1 MEDLPG
7 LGIRLIIQMSLQ
19 YISPDEEYGDPM
31 EDYSPEVSELE
42 YTPSSNRNN
51 TGKLV
56 VTHAQ
61 GFKNRPI
68 EIKKLP
74 IRAQS
79 TSKQILSNVL
89 EQDWSIGSPSKKKRK
104 KIYEK
109 SVQESDGLKFRSP
122 TKGNVDNVTAL
133 KFSNYHNEA
142 QPFIQNADQLRTSL
156 ENVKDTEFFGFEKL
170 PREEKVIKCL
180 EHLKSNSKDVKF
192 TSLNELHNLI
202 STKLSAS
209 LIEVILDELL
219 CIIESWEDQDDEFL
233 EYTLFIIG
241 SIGSNPLT
249 IEKIATLV
257 SIMVHD
263 ETSSHYSLHQA
274 AFACIFRLGFVG
286 VETLIKLASKEFP
299 YLQAWILERLAVTN
313 LVQRVIIVPALA
325 QDALTSSPASKTQAV
340 AALNRMYS
348 VIWEGGALPVLLT
361 LLEDGSVDRP
371 LVACAIRACG
381 QIGEQ
386 TLIKL
391 LRSSPSG
398 KIRMACAGALCW
410 RVPARPKQIEI
421 RVVCE
426 SVKFEDS
433 LVPGAVWKY
442 VGNPRPVVQDEE
454 TDEAVLE
461 ICARD
466 LIASLQRWIRR
477 ENQNST
483 GDVFPLLPHMP
494 VISDTVIEDEQEIS
508 LAVIR
513 ALNRALRDE
522 HAGVRETAAYSL
534 GFIGLPEAAE
544 TLNGLVRSLKDKMP
558 AIRTMAAWAIG
569 RLGTEAAKATG
580 ELITL
585 LKDEY
590 WKVRSNACI
599 SLASAGPAAAS
610 IAIPVLTKILKD
622 GSINRSTVAET
633 IVRLGP
639 IGEKV
644 VIDMLNKEPLSNLVL
659 RTSIVRSLGQANVS
673 TNNID
678 YVVETLY
685 KLSSDQNPSVRKEAL
700 LSMKS
705 LAERAKSKLTYL
717 KAKTLLPLYL
727 KYLKDQVKEIRDIC
741 VECIVAVGPQGELTL
756 IEALTKDSNHIVRA
770 QAAKGLGLIGP
781 GSFRTL
787 VLGLHDSHPYVRKS
801 VASTIYKHF
810 SSRNLADEFLG
821 KATQRQT
828 LRCAIREV
836 MSLPYPLPLGCGNV
850 LKEFLSLIENELDKD
865 SCVDSKY

>member
-1 MEDLPG
+1 
-7 LGIRLIIQMSLQ
+7 MSLQ
-19 YISPDEEYGDPM
+19 YISPDEEYGDPL
-31 EDYSPEVSELE
+31 EDYSPEVSDLE

-51 TGKLV
+51 TGKLI
-56 VTHAQ
+56 VTPVQAY
-61 GFKNRPI
+61 KIKPT
-68 EIKKLP
+68 EIKNYP

-109 SVQESDGLKFRSP
+109 SIQDFDNKKLRSP
-122 TKGNVDNVTAL
+122 TKGIVDNVTAL
-133 KFSNYHNEA
+133 KFSNYHSEA
-142 QPFIQNADQLRTSL
+142 QPFIQKASQLRSSL
-156 ENVKDTEFFGFEKL
+156 ENVKDAEFFGFEKL
-170 PREEKVIKCL
+170 PTEEKVIKCL
-180 EHLKSNSKDVKF
+180 EHLKSNCKDVKF
-192 TSLNELHNLI
+192 TSLNELHNLV
-202 STKLSAS
+202 SNKLSTS
-209 LIEVILDELL
+209 ILEVILDELL
-219 CIIESWEDQDDEFL
+219 SLIERWEDLDDEFL
-233 EYTLFIIG
+233 EYTLDIIG
-241 SIGSNPLT
+241 SIGANPLS
-249 IEKIATLV
+249 IEKIPV
-257 SIMVHD
+257 FINIMVHD

-274 AFACIFRLGFVG
+274 AFACIFRLGFTG
-286 VETLIKLASKEFP
+286 IETLIKIASKEFP
-299 YLQAWILERLAVTN
+299 YLQTWILERLAVTN
-313 LVQRVIIVPALA
+313 LVQRVIIVPALV
-325 QDALTSSPASKTQAV
+325 QDALTSVAPVKAQAV
-340 AALNRMYS
+340 SALNRMYS

-381 QIGEQ
+381 QIGEH
-386 TLIKL
+386 TLVKL
-391 LRSSPSG
+391 LRSNTSG
-398 KIRMACAGALCW
+398 KVRMACAGALCW
-410 RVPARPKQIEI
+410 RVPVRPKQIEI

-433 LVPGAVWKY
+433 LVPGSVWKY
-442 VGNPRPVVQDEE
+442 IGNARPVVQDEE
-454 TDEAVLE
+454 TDEPVLE

-483 GDVFPLLPHMP
+483 GDVFPLLPPMP
-494 VISDTVIEDEQEIS
+494 VISDTIIEEEQEIS
-508 LAVIR
+508 LSVIR

-522 HAGVRETAAYSL
+522 HAGVRETSAYSL

-544 TLNGLVRSLKDKMP
+544 TLPGLVRSFKDKTP
-558 AIRTMAAWAIG
+558 AIRTMAAWAVG
-569 RLGTEAAKATG
+569 RLGTEAAKATP
-580 ELITL
+580 ELIAL

-599 SLASAGPAAAS
+599 SLASAGSAAAGV
-610 IAIPVLTKILKD
+610 AIPVLLKILKD
-622 GSINRSTVAET
+622 GSINRSTVSET

-639 IGEKV
+639 LGEKV
-644 VIDMLNKEPLSNLVL
+644 VIDVLNKEPLSNLVL

-678 YVVETLY
+678 YVIETLY
-685 KLSSDQNPSVRKEAL
+685 KLSSDQNPAVRKEAL

-705 LAERAKSKLTYL
+705 LAERVKCKLTYL
-717 KAKTLLPLYL
+717 KPKTLLPLYL

-756 IEALTKDSNHIVRA
+756 IEALTKDSSHIARA

-787 VLGLHDSHPYVRKS
+787 ILGLHDSHPHVRKS

-836 MSLPYPLPLGCGNV
+836 LSLPYPLPLGCANV
-850 LKEFLSLIENELDKD
+850 LKEFLTLIENELDKD
-865 SCVDSKY
+865 SCNDSKY